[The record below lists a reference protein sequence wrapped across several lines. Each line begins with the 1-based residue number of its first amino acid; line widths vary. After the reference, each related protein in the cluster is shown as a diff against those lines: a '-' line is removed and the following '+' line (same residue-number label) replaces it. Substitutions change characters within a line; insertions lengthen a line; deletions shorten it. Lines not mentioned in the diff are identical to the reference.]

1 MAKAQQLSV
10 PIRPWIPRWLG
21 IVVAFVIMLP
31 IILIN
36 GAYTGNITEVS
47 GTLGVLSED
56 ISMAYY
62 ATSAGMAIAYPIV
75 PKFRSVLTTKT
86 VLLADFLLQIGLS
99 FICARINQIDIIIV
113 CSFFIGIL
121 KAFAMLEIIIMIRPF
136 FSPGNVRSEFY
147 GYFYPIVFSA
157 GQVSMALTAQLAY
170 HYQWQ
175 YMYYFVIL
183 LLLVA
188 ILFILVF
195 FRYSRQAIHIPFR
208 EVDGRSFV
216 LIAAVLLMAVYVA
229 TYGKTLDWFSSP
241 KIMGYTMAVPFLFW
255 LFIYRQ
261 QILKAPYLQLD
272 VLNHAKALIGYFFM
286 MLTMFFSSTSTL
298 VTSYV
303 NSILRVDSVHA
314 NLLNLWMIPGFIG
327 GGIICFWWFRWQKWR
342 FRILISAGMLCFVVY
357 LSILY
362 FGVAI
367 NGTYEML
374 YFPMFL
380 RGMGM
385 MILFIAFG
393 VYVVEGMNPRL
404 MIHNAFFLIA
414 SRSVIA
420 PAFATSFFTNLL
432 YRVQQN
438 GMTVLSENMR
448 MDYPLA
454 TQQYNQAL
462 NNAVAQGHSISDA
475 GLLAANSLYTT
486 LQTQS
491 LLLGL
496 KTIIG
501 YILILAIAI
510 TVISRFIPFH
520 KTLKVKIVKTGEDM
534 V

>member
-1 MAKAQQLSV
+1 MAKVQQLSV
-10 PIRPWIPRWLG
+10 PVRYWVPRWLG
-21 IVVAFVIMLP
+21 IIVAFVIMMP

-75 PKFRSVLTTKT
+75 PKFRTVLSTKT
-86 VLLADFLLQIGLS
+86 VLQTDLLLQVGLS
-99 FICARINQIDIIIV
+99 FICARINQIDVIIV

-121 KAFAMLEIIIMIRPF
+121 KAFAMLEVILMIRPL
-136 FSPGNVRSEFY
+136 FSPRNIRSEFY

-157 GQVSMALTAQLAY
+157 GQISMLLTAQLAY

-183 LLLVA
+183 LLLIA

-195 FRYSRQAIHIPFR
+195 FRYSGKIIQIPFR
-208 EVDGRSFV
+208 EVDGRSIL
-216 LIAAVLLMAVYVA
+216 LIASVLLMALYVA

-241 KIMGYTMAVPFLFW
+241 KITAYTIAVPILFW
-255 LFIYRQ
+255 FFIKRQ
-261 QILKAPYLQLD
+261 QTLKNPYLYLE
-272 VLNHAKALIGYFFM
+272 VLNHGKALIGYLFM
-286 MLTMFFSSTSTL
+286 ALAMFFSSTSSL
-298 VTSYV
+298 VTNYV
-303 NSILRVDSVHA
+303 NNIIRVDSIHA
-314 NLLNLWMIPGFIG
+314 NLLNLWMLPGFIG
-327 GGIICFWWFRWQKWR
+327 GGFICFWWFRWQKWR
-342 FRILISAGMLCFVVY
+342 FRILVSIGMLCFVFY
-357 LSILY
+357 LAILY
-362 FGVAI
+362 FSITV

-374 YFPMFL
+374 YLPMIL

-393 VYVVEGMNPRL
+393 VYVVEGMEPRF
-404 MIHNAFFLIA
+404 MIYNAFFLIA

-420 PAFATSFFTNLL
+420 PAFASSFFNNLL

-438 GMTVLSENMR
+438 GMNILSENMR
-448 MDYPLA
+448 LDHPLA
-454 TQQYNQAL
+454 TLQYNQAL
-462 NNAVAQGHSISDA
+462 NNAIAQGHSIDDA
-475 GLLAANSLYTT
+475 SLLATNTLYST

-501 YILILAIAI
+501 YVLILAITLTI
-510 TVISRFIPFH
+510 ISRFIPFH